1 MSVTNIATGDINF
14 GYDYNIN
21 KINDTAYSLC
31 YFYKIPYT
39 KLYFLKKANQFV
51 SHYQINLSVLKQKE
65 LVAGKSFK
73 KEILLNKY
81 EDTQHSTGFTL
92 DSTSISFNYFPGS
105 KGKLVLN
112 TIINDL
118 NSNNTGSTKFDISI
132 PDLTNR
138 IEFYLNHTLN
148 PNHSYSISHE
158 QSDTLNIYLQ
168 IYSPETEN
176 CSLSIVKEAMKKS
189 NDLTYSTTKNHTR
202 RVVYQSFFPV
212 QTMPTNVSMTLIT
225 KFIDF
230 SYPIVNLK
238 DFGSGTYRVII
249 RGYDSIGK
257 KEFETADSFPVEDA
271 FFYSNAEYSE
281 MVNRLIYMAT
291 ESEINKLRQAPLN
304 NRESLWNDFWKKH
317 DPTPTTDI
325 NEEED
330 EYFSRI
336 EYCIE
341 HFSNSDRG
349 YKSDRAKI
357 YMKYGPPDL
366 IESRPFERESDAY
379 EIWSYYNISKQ
390 FTFVDYH
397 GFGEFILYKEANL

>member
-14 GYDYNIN
+14 GYDYNIY
-21 KINDTAYSLC
+21 KINDTTYSLS
-31 YFYKIPYT
+31 YFYKIPYP

-51 SHYQINLSVLKQKE
+51 SQYQINLSVLKQKE

-81 EDTQHSTGFTL
+81 EDTQHSTDFAL
-92 DSTSISFNYFPGS
+92 DSTSIEFNYFPDS
-105 KGKLVLN
+105 KERLVMNIL
-112 TIINDL
+112 INDL
-118 NSNNTGSTKFDISI
+118 NSNNTGNTKFDISI
-132 PDLTNR
+132 PNLTNR
-138 IEFYLNHTLN
+138 IKFYLNHSLN
-148 PNHSYSISHE
+148 PTHSYSISHE
-158 QSDTLNIYLQ
+158 PSDTLNIYLQ

-189 NDLTYSTTKNHTR
+189 NDLTNSAKINHTR
-202 RVVYQSFFPV
+202 QVVVRSFFPV
-212 QTMPTNVSMTLIT
+212 QTTHTDTPKTLIT

-238 DFGSGTYRVII
+238 DFGSGDYKVIL
-249 RGYDSIGK
+249 RGYDSINK
-257 KEFETADSFPVEDA
+257 KEFAITDSFSVENA
-271 FFYSNAEYSE
+271 FFYSNPEYNE
-281 MVNRLIYMAT
+281 MINRLIYIAT
-291 ESEINKLRQAPLN
+291 ESEMNKLRLAPIN
-304 NRESLWNDFWKKH
+304 NRESLWNAFWKKH

-325 NEEED
+325 NEEKD
-330 EYFSRI
+330 EYLSRI

-366 IESRPFERESDAY
+366 IESQAFERESNAY
-379 EIWSYYNISKQ
+379 EIWSYYDISKQ